1 MEVPDKALCIYNNMS
16 SMYSN
21 VCRLNVEV
29 RFIRLAKCLQSSDPL
44 EILVL
49 PGAKLLSG
57 PLSTP
62 LMFCALLLIQVNFP
76 RTERIRKRWLL
87 RRLAELA
94 VFLGLLLFMANQY
107 LAPAITNSISPLNE
121 SDWIRVVERVLKLAL
136 PTLYCWLAMFYCL
149 FHLWLNILAELTR
162 FGDREFYKDWW
173 NAATIGDY
181 WKLWNMPVH
190 KWLLRTVYFPAMR
203 AGVGR

>member
-1 MEVPDKALCIYNNMS
+1 
-16 SMYSN
+16 MYSMSTHH
-21 VCRLNVEV
+21 L
-29 RFIRLAKCLQSSDPL
+29 SPY
-44 EILVL
+44 L
-49 PGAKLLSG
+49 PI
-57 PLSTP
+57 T
-62 LMFCALLLIQVNFP
+62 CQVNFP

-94 VFLGLLLFMANQY
+94 VFLGLLLFMTNQY
-107 LAPAITNSISPLNE
+107 LAPAITNSITPLNE
-121 SDWIRVVERVLKLAL
+121 SDWVRVVERVLKLAI
-136 PTLYCWLAMFYCL
+136 PTLYCWLAVFYCL

-203 AGVGR
+203 AGVGRWVLCMHTTRTSMRL